1 MRDDQTAMKRLRQAW
16 RALGR
21 RWYRAPIVLALFV
34 GSIVIYNQ
42 GSTFWGLGLALFVIP
57 VLIGIWIDVDHKGED
72 ERP

>member
-1 MRDDQTAMKRLRQAW
+1 MRVNRLRQAW

-42 GSTFWGLGLALFVIP
+42 GFTFWGHLLALAGIP

-72 ERP
+72 EQP